1 MFNRGLNEHMRE
13 CLEAR
18 KEASRRFDD
27 FARTVEAG
35 FGEARRKIDER
46 HEQNQKANTETRAAV
61 QALDDKTQKSF
72 SKLYG
77 GLWRVVLAVL
87 GALASSYLL
96 QHGFTA
102 PGLVH

>member
-1 MFNRGLNEHMRE
+1 MFRSSALRAHIKE

-18 KEASRRFDD
+18 RETSRRIDALED
-27 FARTVEAG
+27 KMDAG

-46 HEQNQKANTETRAAV
+46 HAENQA
-61 QALDDKTQKSF
+61 SF
-72 SKLYG
+72 SKLYS
-77 GLWRVVLAVL
+77 GLWKVVLTVL
-87 GALASSYLL
+87 GAFAASYLA